1 MFIFF
6 YLYILTIRSYT
17 IDSKPKDDFMRFF
30 KIFLLLAFTFFS
42 AQSFSIH
49 NAKPNKCDLQ
59 FEYYIY
65 ISGVKERNDVLSL
78 QALIQKKEG
87 VSFFMADRFPVRCF
101 VLKSSRYISESEFK
115 KWIPSKYVIE
125 SFGEGNAG
133 KEVAYRIYNQYKKSN
148 Q

>member
-1 MFIFF
+1 LFIFF
-6 YLYILTIRSYT
+6 YLYILRIRSYT

-30 KIFLLLAFTFFS
+30 KIFLLFAFTFFS
-42 AQSFSIH
+42 SQSFSNH
-49 NAKPNKCDLQ
+49 NAKPNKCYLQ

-78 QALIQKKEG
+78 QALIQEKEG
-87 VSFFMADRFPVRCF
+87 VSFFMAERFPVRCF

-115 KWIPSKYVIE
+115 KWIPEKYVVE